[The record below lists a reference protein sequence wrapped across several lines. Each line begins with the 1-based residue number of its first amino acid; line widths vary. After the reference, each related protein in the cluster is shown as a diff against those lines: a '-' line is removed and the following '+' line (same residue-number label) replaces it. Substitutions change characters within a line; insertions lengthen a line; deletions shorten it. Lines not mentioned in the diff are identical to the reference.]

1 VAQPPQAFIAGPAE
15 LQKRPIFRTP
25 TSSDRKLVYHW
36 NTADGLPLKSG
47 ELGSYPDS
55 GNSKGGRPACPSG
68 SRVLLPL
75 VAVRFADNAVLGKIG
90 FDQPT
95 HHRFGGAVSFGD
107 RIEIAR
113 ALVVDAERGAKER
126 QDGFAGGSRKPA
138 DKGCKIDNGHGCSL
152 SGTEER
158 SRLLPSPIQP
168 AAHFYPQWVGIWH
181 ARIRA
186 RTRRSFSVTLH
197 ITKSRV
203 ARETAL
209 SIFKNSQ

>member
-75 VAVRFADNAVLGKIG
+75 VAVRSGSLPAGKPTYRLGCSSINGRRNSGASGATIDSKIWAWARRRSMKRGVLLELEC
-90 FDQPT
+90 
-95 HHRFGGAVSFGD
+95 AW
-107 RIEIAR
+107 
-113 ALVVDAERGAKER
+113 AEW
-126 QDGFAGGSRKPA
+126 
-138 DKGCKIDNGHGCSL
+138 GHGL
-152 SGTEER
+152 A
-158 SRLLPSPIQP
+158 RLC
-168 AAHFYPQWVGIWH
+168 GIL
-181 ARIRA
+181 
-186 RTRRSFSVTLH
+186 TGLTGVDRRQQ
-197 ITKSRV
+197 
-203 ARETAL
+203 
-209 SIFKNSQ
+209 SQ